1 MYKLIISDLDSTL
14 LTDDYQL
21 PANNLAA
28 IKRARARGIQFI
40 PATGRGITSIDA
52 TLQALGVANQKGE
65 YVISCSGGVI
75 TENYQNRL
83 LYHQGISF
91 KLAEELYQRGL
102 KHNVSIHISTLD
114 RTYVR
119 DLLQTEMAFLKNRS
133 DVTEIYADN
142 LSFLKD
148 SPIIRIVFMNHDQQY
163 LRKIVAAFADITSQL
178 EIIYSAKRYAE
189 FLHAGVNKGSGLLR
203 VAELLKVKPAEI
215 IAIGDNPSDAAMLQ
229 LAGLSIAVNNAEEG
243 LKAISDYVTAA
254 TNNEGAIAEVID
266 KFITGQ

>member
-21 PANNLAA
+21 PTNNLAA
-28 IKRARARGIQFI
+28 IKRARARGIPFI
-40 PATGRGITSIDA
+40 PATGRGITSIGA

-65 YVISCSGGVI
+65 YVISYSGGVI

-83 LYHQGISF
+83 LYCQALPF
-91 KLAEELYQRGL
+91 ELAEELYQRGL
-102 KHNVSIHISTLD
+102 KYNVSIQISTLD
-114 RTYVR
+114 RTYIR
-119 DLLQTEMAFLKNRS
+119 DLSQTEMAFLKDRP
-133 DVTEIYADN
+133 DVTEIHADN
-142 LSFLKD
+142 LNFLQGR
-148 SPIIRIVFMNHDQQY
+148 PIIRIVFMNHDQQY
-163 LRKIVAAFADITSQL
+163 LRKIVAASADIAGQL
-178 EIIYSAKRYAE
+178 EIIYSAKRYVE

-203 VAELLKVKPAEI
+203 VAALLKVKPAEI
-215 IAIGDNPSDAAMLQ
+215 IAVGDNLSDAAMLQ

-266 KFITGQ
+266 KFLTGQ